1 MGEMIDTG
9 TNDLLAERTGDDGK
23 VALLTLNR
31 PERRN
36 ALSPDMLSGLSQVL
50 DTCERDATIRCIVL
64 TGAGT
69 AFCAGGDVK
78 AMAASESADVSRP
91 SFDTRLASQRR
102 SQRETVGRI
111 YRMPKPVIAALPG
124 AAAGAGMGICMACDL
139 RIAADT
145 AVMTTAFARVGFSG
159 DYGLPWLLA
168 QQVGRTRALELFYLS
183 EKLSAPR
190 CEALG
195 LVNFVVP
202 ASELRARTMVLANRL
217 AAGPT
222 VAFGY
227 IKENTNAAF
236 GSSLEEFMDG
246 EVMRHLTAARTED
259 HREAAQAFV
268 EKREPRFKGR

>member
-1 MGEMIDTG
+1 MGEMIETG
-9 TNDLLAERTGDDGK
+9 TDDLRAERTGDDGR

-36 ALSPDMLSGLSQVL
+36 ALSPAMLEGLSHVL
-50 DTCERDATIRCIVL
+50 DACERDGEIRCIVL

-78 AMAASESADVSRP
+78 AMAAREQAEATPP
-91 SFDTRLASQRR
+91 SFDARLAAQRR
-102 SQRETVGRI
+102 SQRETVARI
-111 YRMPKPVIAALPG
+111 YRMSKPVIASLPG

-139 RIAADT
+139 RIAADS
-145 AVMTTAFARVGFSG
+145 AVMTTAFARVGLSG
-159 DYGLPWLLA
+159 DYGLAWLLA
-168 QQVGRTRALELFYLS
+168 QQVGRSRALELFYLS
-183 EKLSAPR
+183 EKLNAER
-190 CEALG
+190 CAALG

-217 AAGPT
+217 ASGPT

-236 GSSLEEFMDG
+236 GATLEEFMDG

>member
-1 MGEMIDTG
+1 MAEMIETG
-9 TNDLLAERTGDDGK
+9 TNDILAERTGDDGK

-36 ALSPDMLSGLSQVL
+36 ALSPGMLAGLSQAL
-50 DTCERDATIRCIVL
+50 DVCERDAGIRCIVL

-78 AMAASESADVSRP
+78 AMAGSEQGETNRP
-91 SFDTRLASQRR
+91 SFESRLAGQRR
-102 SQRETVGRI
+102 SQRETVARI

-139 RIAADT
+139 RIAADS

-159 DYGLPWLLA
+159 DYGLAWLLA

-183 EKLSAPR
+183 EKLSAER

-202 ASELRARTMVLANRL
+202 AAELHARTMVLANRL
-217 AAGPT
+217 AAGPS
-222 VAFGY
+222 VALGY
-227 IKENTNAAF
+227 IKENVNAAF
-236 GSSLEEFMDG
+236 AVSLEEFMDG